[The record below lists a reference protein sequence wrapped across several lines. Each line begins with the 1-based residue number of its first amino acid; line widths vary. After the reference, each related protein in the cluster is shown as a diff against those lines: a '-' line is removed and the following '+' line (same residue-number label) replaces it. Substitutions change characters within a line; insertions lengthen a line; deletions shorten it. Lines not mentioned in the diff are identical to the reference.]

1 MFSVPVL
8 KPDGL
13 SRDPVHET
21 PFVKH
26 TSKELTKDGLSR
38 DPVHETPLVKHT
50 SEDLTK
56 EYDFEE
62 TTVKANSEAVNEES
76 DEEEE
81 MVSKN
86 SEVARKEDNSEDA
99 LLAKYS
105 EEMKNKD
112 DSVKETE
119 INDLEKASVQI
130 TPMCKIQQIETEK
143 RRKSLSELPPTDLT
157 DSQRKEET
165 STFPDASIHLK
176 KDRLFFKS
184 DKYLRKCVKST
195 QSGYKIG
202 LAPSATIT
210 SGHYDQPPEEISLKS
225 EENIDVK
232 DAYNDGSVSSIR

>member
-1 MFSVPVL
+1 MRYSTGWHCTLRSESEELKLYIFSVPVL

-13 SRDPVHET
+13 SGDP
-21 PFVKH
+21 
-26 TSKELTKDGLSR
+26 G
-38 DPVHETPLVKHT
+38 HETPLVKHT

-56 EYDFEE
+56 EYDFKE
-62 TTVKANSEAVNEES
+62 TTVNANSEAVNEES

-86 SEVARKEDNSEDA
+86 SEVARKDDNSEEA
-99 LLAKYS
+99 LVAKYS

-112 DSVKETE
+112 DSEKETE
-119 INDLEKASVQI
+119 VNDLEKASVQI
-130 TPMCKIQQIETEK
+130 TPICKIQQIENEK
-143 RRKSLSELPPTDLT
+143 RRKSLSKLPQADLI

-165 STFPDASIHLK
+165 STFPNASIHLK

-184 DKYLRKCVKST
+184 DKYLRKCLKNT
-195 QSGYKIG
+195 QSSYKIG

-210 SGHYDQPPEEISLKS
+210 SGHFDEPPEEISFKS

-232 DAYNDGSVSSIR
+232 DADNDGSIGSIR